1 MRLLKLTEV
10 QKLTKHKLIK
20 KTISWE
26 VSFNFV
32 CLFIVWMIF
41 GDIEICVALAAGL
54 FILKSIM
61 YYIHERIWEKIK

>member
-1 MRLLKLTEV
+1 
-10 QKLTKHKLIK
+10 
-20 KTISWE
+20 
-26 VSFNFV
+26 
-32 CLFIVWMIF
+32 MIF